1 VASAAFY
8 AAMRFN
14 GALGPIGRHGACGK
28 CGRGQRPL
36 PAALRFMARA
46 TPLCAKALAADPV
59 GGLDRYLLP
68 CASWPYA
75 KALGASTY
83 TLRTL

>member
-1 VASAAFY
+1 LCCHARHDARPQFYGVKALAASAT
-8 AAMRFN
+8 
-14 GALGPIGRHGACGK
+14 GGLGR
-28 CGRGQRPL
+28 L
-36 PAALRFMARA
+36 FAALRVMARA

-68 CASWPYA
+68 CASL
-75 KALGASTY
+75 ALGASTY